1 MYKSHAAETICYL
14 RQFRPSEHGIN
25 AEGHKRRGK
34 KKSVLLCV
42 TEISRH
48 CSKQFHG
55 ETKAFI
61 SEKYSYAKR
70 GNKSPDN
77 WSFVRQFVARKWQ
90 THRKNRIFTL
100 VYFQYKLIISQRKLN
115 INAMFAKT
123 TRQERWKCGIELS
136 KEKHTRYCSRRLA
149 SQGPLKA

>member
-1 MYKSHAAETICYL
+1 MQQKRYATWGNFALANTELTPRVTNAAE
-14 RQFRPSEHGIN
+14 
-25 AEGHKRRGK
+25 
-34 KKSVLLCV
+34 KSVLLCI